1 MKSCVAQFGFRMT
14 TQFLEVDAEGRVSD
28 PGMAV

>member
-14 TQFLEVDAEGRVSD
+14 TQFLEVDAEGHGSGPV
-28 PGMAV
+28 MAV